1 MSFSAVPNYREPI
14 VEKGVTG
21 RTWYQ
26 FLVDVWK
33 GKPPASES
41 TVLATSSPFTYT
53 AASKGFV
60 IVQGGTVSLV
70 QFSRNGTTNYTT
82 GQTQGTFPLSQGDS
96 LVVTYSVAPTLTW
109 VPQ

>member
-1 MSFSAVPNYREPI
+1 MSFSAIPNYREPMS
-14 VEKGVTG
+14 EKGATG

-26 FLVDVWK
+26 FMVDVWK
-33 GKPPASES
+33 GKPPASEGS
-41 TVLATSSPFTYT
+41 VIPTSSPFTYT
-53 AASKGFV
+53 AQTKGFL

-70 QFSRNGTTNYTT
+70 QFSRNGTTNYST

-96 LVVTYSVAPTLTW
+96 LIVTYSVTPILTW